1 MKIPW
6 NSCKTWRK
14 NYKNFRQIIC
24 KQQAKP
30 RNIYMWWSRK
40 FIKSKEKFVWCIL
53 QKLNII
59 ELYLAE
65 GYSILRFLWYLTV
78 VRFLWNIVSAK
89 RTQEKKNNIW
99 QEMSPEFF
107 CKPNFRISYL
117 TDEHVFKSTSTW
129 YQMLVVKE
137 PNKKKSKWFS
147 SVLHGDQKYFEK
159 MYIFVIPNDAIQ
171 YVYKKIAFKFIM
183 K

>member
-89 RTQEKKNNIW
+89 RTQEKKI
-99 QEMSPEFF
+99 
-107 CKPNFRISYL
+107 IS
-117 TDEHVFKSTSTW
+117 D
-129 YQMLVVKE
+129 
-137 PNKKKSKWFS
+137 KKCLPSFLQTKLLLF
-147 SVLHGDQKYFEK
+147 DRRTCFQKY
-159 MYIFVIPNDAIQ
+159 INVIPNACGHWKKKNPTKNKTIVVIICTAWRPKILWKD
-171 YVYKKIAFKFIM
+171 VYFCNS
-183 K
+183 

>member
-6 NSCKTWRK
+6 NSYKTWRK

-89 RTQEKKNNIW
+89 RTQEKKI
-99 QEMSPEFF
+99 
-107 CKPNFRISYL
+107 IS
-117 TDEHVFKSTSTW
+117 D
-129 YQMLVVKE
+129 
-137 PNKKKSKWFS
+137 KKCLPSFLQTKLLLF
-147 SVLHGDQKYFEK
+147 DRRTCFQKY
-159 MYIFVIPNDAIQ
+159 INVIPNACGHW
-171 YVYKKIAFKFIM
+171 KKRTQQKT
-183 K
+183 KL

>member
-6 NSCKTWRK
+6 NSYKTWRK

-65 GYSILRFLWYLTV
+65 DYSILRFLWYLTV

-89 RTQEKKNNIW
+89 RTQEKKIISDKKCLPSFFANQTSESLIW
-99 QEMSPEFF
+99 QTNMF
-107 CKPNFRISYL
+107 
-117 TDEHVFKSTSTW
+117 
-129 YQMLVVKE
+129 
-137 PNKKKSKWFS
+137 SKVHQHDIKCLWS
-147 SVLHGDQKYFEK
+147 KN
-159 MYIFVIPNDAIQ
+159 PP
-171 YVYKKIAFKFIM
+171 KKIKVVFICTAWRP
-183 K
+183 KILWKDVLYFCNS

>member
-6 NSCKTWRK
+6 NSYKTWRK

-89 RTQEKKNNIW
+89 RTQEKKNHIW

-107 CKPNFRISYL
+107 ANQ
-117 TDEHVFKSTSTW
+117 TSLIWQTN
-129 YQMLVVKE
+129 MLSKVHQRDTKCLWSLKNKNPTKNKTIVVIICTAWRRKILW
-137 PNKKKSKWFS
+137 KD
-147 SVLHGDQKYFEK
+147 VYFC
-159 MYIFVIPNDAIQ
+159 NS
-171 YVYKKIAFKFIM
+171 
-183 K
+183 

>member
-6 NSCKTWRK
+6 NSYKTWRK

-89 RTQEKKNNIW
+89 RSQEKKIISDKKCLPSFFANQTSESLIW
-99 QEMSPEFF
+99 QTNMFSKVHQHDTKCLWSKNP
-107 CKPNFRISYL
+107 
-117 TDEHVFKSTSTW
+117 T
-129 YQMLVVKE
+129 
-137 PNKKKSKWFS
+137 KKQNQSGFHLYCMETKNTLKRC
-147 SVLHGDQKYFEK
+147 
-159 MYIFVIPNDAIQ
+159 IFL
-171 YVYKKIAFKFIM
+171 
-183 K
+183 

>member
-53 QKLNII
+53 QKLNNRTVSCRGLFHIAFPLI
-59 ELYLAE
+59 FN
-65 GYSILRFLWYLTV
+65 GSSVFMKYSICQTLPR
-78 VRFLWNIVSAK
+78 
-89 RTQEKKNNIW
+89 KKNHIW

-107 CKPNFRISYL
+107 ANQTSLIWQTNMLSKVHQRDTKCLWSKNPTKKQNQSGFHLYCME
-117 TDEHVFKSTSTW
+117 TKNTFKKD
-129 YQMLVVKE
+129 V
-137 PNKKKSKWFS
+137 
-147 SVLHGDQKYFEK
+147 YFC
-159 MYIFVIPNDAIQ
+159 NS
-171 YVYKKIAFKFIM
+171 
-183 K
+183 

>member
-65 GYSILRFLWYLTV
+65 GYSILRFLWYLPV

-89 RTQEKKNNIW
+89 RSQEKKKSYLTRNV
-99 QEMSPEFF
+99 SRVF
-107 CKPNFRISYL
+107 CKPNFSYL
-117 TDEHVFKSTSTW
+117 TDEHAFKSTSTW
-129 YQMLVVKE
+129 YQMLVVTE
-137 PNKKKSKWFS
+137 KKRTQ
-147 SVLHGDQKYFEK
+147 QKTK
-159 MYIFVIPNDAIQ
+159 L
-171 YVYKKIAFKFIM
+171 
-183 K
+183 

>member
-89 RTQEKKNNIW
+89 RTQEKK
-99 QEMSPEFF
+99 
-107 CKPNFRISYL
+107 SYL
-117 TDEHVFKSTSTW
+117 TRNVSRVFLQTKLQNLLFDRRTC
-129 YQMLVVKE
+129 
-137 PNKKKSKWFS
+137 F
-147 SVLHGDQKYFEK
+147 QKYIN
-159 MYIFVIPNDAIQ
+159 MISNACGQ
-171 YVYKKIAFKFIM
+171 RTQQKKIKVVFICTAWRP
-183 K
+183 KILWKDVYFCNS